1 MNEKVLFASN
11 FVVNDKALSFSDYS
25 SKYGNSEE
33 AGKDQKFGH
42 AMHKVLLP
50 LALEYHLKSRSLEVS
65 NTACQ
70 WSKTYGASD
79 CQLSEANVKT
89 VVGADTQMKE
99 AFNQAYQSHTGSEDP
114 PADCV
119 GADRHSYSK
128 IKHAI
133 GQLNTKRKENIL
145 LLFRYL
151 KDQGWAQRNAVGST
165 SHEMNRSGAG
175 FAHAVFLFYKELEVA
190 GQLEAHLKALKYYS
204 DFSES
209 YQTVF
214 EFQGTTADQMRT
226 ILLYRLM
233 AVLMMSEEASSVT
246 PRPKSQAKIHDMES
260 WRRWYNNISINKG
273 LAGVIK
279 PDYTSFHHHTFYGVT
294 YGPHALHKAA
304 LVHYLVNGTSFGNL
318 SNSLDHDGRENVKKA
333 LEVYKVVS
341 VKYSTP
347 NSIAGRFP
355 NYTNGVVGWT
365 VPEFANLAASAPMM
379 LVIYSSCYLLYI
391 PGP

>member
-1 MNEKVLFASN
+1 
-11 FVVNDKALSFSDYS
+11 
-25 SKYGNSEE
+25 
-33 AGKDQKFGH
+33 
-42 AMHKVLLP
+42 MHKVLLP
-50 LALEYHLKSRSLEVS
+50 LALEYHLKSRSLEVT
-65 NTACQ
+65 NTVCQ
-70 WSKTYGASD
+70 WAKTYGASD
-79 CQLSEANVKT
+79 YQFSEANVKT
-89 VVGADTQMKE
+89 VVGEDNQMKQ

-133 GQLNTKRKENIL
+133 TQLNIKRKENIL

-151 KDQGWAQRNAVGST
+151 KDQGWSQGSAVGST

-175 FAHAVFLFYKELEVA
+175 FAHALFLFHKELEVA

-209 YQTVF
+209 YQAVF
-214 EFQGTTADQMRT
+214 EFQGTTADRMRT

-233 AVLMMSEEASSVT
+233 AVLVMPEEASSVT
-246 PRPKSQAKIHDMES
+246 PRPKSQAKIHDMEN
-260 WRRWYNNISINKG
+260 WRRWYNNIISINKG

-318 SNSLDHDGRENVKKA
+318 SNSLHHEGRQNVKKA
-333 LEVYKVVS
+333 IEVYKVVS

-355 NYTNGVVGWT
+355 KYTNGIVGRI
-365 VPEFANLAASAPMM
+365 VPTFAYLAASAPMI
-379 LVIYSSCYLLYI
+379 LVIYPSRYLLYI